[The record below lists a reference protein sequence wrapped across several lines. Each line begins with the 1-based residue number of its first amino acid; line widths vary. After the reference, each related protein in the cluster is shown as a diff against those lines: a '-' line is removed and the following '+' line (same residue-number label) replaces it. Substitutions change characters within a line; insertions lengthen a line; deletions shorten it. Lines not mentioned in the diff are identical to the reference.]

1 SQGQEVMEHPF
12 VQSPQQLLRQPCHPF
27 DKPDEPTPSMMI
39 RSNSCSS
46 AGSMKKGKDKTKS
59 NNTSIK
65 AKGAFSAFSRRFS
78 PTPPS
83 RSHSTP
89 SACTLRTIASTPA
102 FVAESESA
110 DAASWPQLSGQL
122 PDSLSLRDQHIRH
135 HSISDIPSQD
145 SKSSQS
151 TCTSSCSASSATS
164 STSSSSTCS
173 AATTSSSSP
182 FFSPSAFY
190 NTLFGNNNNNIN
202 TRSQQ
207 QRRLHH
213 NHPNHHT
220 DTKIATSSTSTV
232 TATTTTSSTAPNTFL
247 PSESTVLTAPIPVSE
262 SLTLSSL
269 EPTPDTTLDLSSKMG
284 ATRQVRSASCTPSFS
299 FSSLSLSKD
308 TSSKTRSD
316 SLSSSKSQMTPLE
329 IQAQLQ
335 QQQQQQQLQH
345 QCPFQNPKPSS
356 QPMIH
361 QRSNPIPS
369 TSQFPTLPSSS
380 TYSPTSLPP
389 LPVFPSLSCS
399 STMFSSTTSPSI
411 SHTSGQSLLSG
422 SHSTIPVELPL
433 SIESDA
439 HGHAAQSFEAGSSR
453 LEMSL
458 PGIKS
463 SNIGNI
469 NGNRSLLPPP
479 PSPKSSTFN
488 PDSSNLTGS
497 RRSSKDSLDSVPGVT
512 LDELVDRL
520 TIPDADHLEYFVRM
534 KIFLMIYRKF
544 LRPREL
550 LEMLI
555 QRFEELGDCAENEDE
570 KVVENKNNT
579 RDSICMCLRYWLRN
593 YPNDLIHRQTRQ
605 RLASFLRE
613 RVALFPR
620 LSELYAELV
629 PLSSIQYFQ
638 AWRWPQG
645 DHSDS
650 RSSSISGPSLSGL
663 SSDDDND
670 SGFYDATGAMVSE
683 QDMDEDREWGLFDDE
698 DILPEA
704 KKCLGLDSLAPFPQA
719 IGAGINSSNNS
730 SRVASRLN
738 SQLPRDRRS
747 STGSLAHASPCAMEA
762 FVASRRGS
770 GSSVNSN
777 NQNMHHTSFVSPL
790 GFTEGDSALFQHH
803 QQQLQHPQPQLHQP
817 LFQPMI
823 SIPFIGKRSSSQA
836 YRQKQQQNHG
846 ISPAPSP
853 LLQGTIQSN
862 ASLIFKETIEDGPVH
877 PLQGRASPLPPP
889 IDYLS
894 VNTPFIEIKDGAI
907 AAQLTCVEF
916 GLFRKLKPRDMLRQI
931 LRDMG
936 NFNTTMAI
944 IGAMNTSSIHRL
956 VQTREHLQGK
966 EAWTT
971 FKELEHL
978 MSSERSFFEYRQ
990 ALKVQ
995 KLPCIPYLG
1004 VHLGDLLSISEGNR
1018 DLRQDGTIH
1027 WQKFCLLTDVISM
1040 VMQFQSEPYVIQPDP
1055 FISRVITDTHVL
1067 DDEELYTKSVGT
1079 EPGKLH
1085 HSRSLSKF
1093 NFF

>member
-1 SQGQEVMEHPF
+1 
-12 VQSPQQLLRQPCHPF
+12 
-27 DKPDEPTPSMMI
+27 
-39 RSNSCSS
+39 
-46 AGSMKKGKDKTKS
+46 
-59 NNTSIK
+59 
-65 AKGAFSAFSRRFS
+65 
-78 PTPPS
+78 
-83 RSHSTP
+83 
-89 SACTLRTIASTPA
+89 
-102 FVAESESA
+102 
-110 DAASWPQLSGQL
+110 
-122 PDSLSLRDQHIRH
+122 
-135 HSISDIPSQD
+135 
-145 SKSSQS
+145 
-151 TCTSSCSASSATS
+151 
-164 STSSSSTCS
+164 
-173 AATTSSSSP
+173 
-182 FFSPSAFY
+182 
-190 NTLFGNNNNNIN
+190 
-202 TRSQQ
+202 
-207 QRRLHH
+207 
-213 NHPNHHT
+213 
-220 DTKIATSSTSTV
+220 
-232 TATTTTSSTAPNTFL
+232 
-247 PSESTVLTAPIPVSE
+247 
-262 SLTLSSL
+262 
-269 EPTPDTTLDLSSKMG
+269 
-284 ATRQVRSASCTPSFS
+284 
-299 FSSLSLSKD
+299 
-308 TSSKTRSD
+308 
-316 SLSSSKSQMTPLE
+316 
-329 IQAQLQ
+329 
-335 QQQQQQQLQH
+335 
-345 QCPFQNPKPSS
+345 
-356 QPMIH
+356 
-361 QRSNPIPS
+361 
-369 TSQFPTLPSSS
+369 
-380 TYSPTSLPP
+380 
-389 LPVFPSLSCS
+389 
-399 STMFSSTTSPSI
+399 
-411 SHTSGQSLLSG
+411 
-422 SHSTIPVELPL
+422 
-433 SIESDA
+433 
-439 HGHAAQSFEAGSSR
+439 
-453 LEMSL
+453 MSL

-463 SNIGNI
+463 SNIGNL
-469 NGNRSLLPPP
+469 NGNRSLLPPS

-488 PDSSNLTGS
+488 PDSSNQTGS
-497 RRSSKDSLDSVPGVT
+497 RRSSKDSVDSVPGVT

-520 TIPDADHLEYFVRM
+520 TVPDADHFEYFVRM

-620 LSELYAELV
+620 LNELYAELV

-650 RSSSISGPSLSGL
+650 RSSSVSGPSLSSL

-683 QDMDEDREWGLFDDE
+683 QDMDEDREWGLFDEE

-704 KKCLGLDSLAPFPQA
+704 KKCLSLDSLAPFPQA
-719 IGAGINSSNNS
+719 IGASINSSNNS
-730 SRVASRLN
+730 SRASSRLI

-747 STGSLAHASPCAMEA
+747 STGSLAHTSPCAMEA

-777 NQNMHHTSFVSPL
+777 NQSVHHTSFVSPL
-790 GFTEGDSALFQHH
+790 GFTEGDLTLFQHQHQH

-836 YRQKQQQNHG
+836 YRQKQQLNNG
-846 ISPAPSP
+846 MSPAPSP
-853 LLQGTIQSN
+853 LLQGTIHSN
-862 ASLIFKETIEDGPVH
+862 TSLIFKETIEDGPVH

-916 GLFRKLKPRDMLRQI
+916 GLFRKLKPRDMLRQVWKTSKGSAAFQACIAHFNFISSWVGTMILSPSKAKNRAKMMEKFINIAKI

-1040 VMQFQSEPYVIQPDP
+1040 VMQFQSESYVIQPDP

>member
-316 SLSSSKSQMTPLE
+316 SLSST
-329 IQAQLQ
+329 
-335 QQQQQQQLQH
+335 
-345 QCPFQNPKPSS
+345 
-356 QPMIH
+356 
-361 QRSNPIPS
+361 
-369 TSQFPTLPSSS
+369 
-380 TYSPTSLPP
+380 
-389 LPVFPSLSCS
+389 
-399 STMFSSTTSPSI
+399 
-411 SHTSGQSLLSG
+411 
-422 SHSTIPVELPL
+422 
-433 SIESDA
+433 

-916 GLFRKLKPRDMLRQI
+916 GLFRKLKPRDMLRQVWKTNKGSAAFQACIAHFNFISSWVGTMILSPPKAKNRAKMMEKFINIAKI